1 MSTVNGIF
9 SAERFQDNLKKAA
22 FPYSILSSYEDLKN
36 MVEFPS
42 YETFYSIIKNKNV
55 EIEEYRTAKRYFNK
69 YCSNMLDFLELYN
82 RLDCHL
88 LYSCWTAMS
97 TILQSNFELY
107 PENFHTL
114 PAYSF
119 EVAKLALR
127 QEQDEL
133 ETCIELFDEDNKD
146 IYFKAMDN
154 IRGGIVMSNCKFKLD
169 SCRE

>member
-1 MSTVNGIF
+1 MKDHSH
-9 SAERFQDNLKKAA
+9 
-22 FPYSILSSYEDLKN
+22 PLKN
-36 MVEFPS
+36 CRFEYDICHNC
-42 YETFYSIIKNKNV
+42 YEKFYSIIKNKNV
-55 EIEEYRTAKRYFNK
+55 EVEEYKAAKKYFEK

-127 QEQDEL
+127 QEEDEL

-146 IYFKAMDN
+146 IYFKAMGLPIQNLVGSSQFSPDFPFLSTSQ
-154 IRGGIVMSNCKFKLD
+154 RPSVKK
-169 SCRE
+169 